1 MTGAGPSG
9 PDPAAAPR
17 LRAVFGATLFVRFG
31 FGLTVAVFASYIAG
45 RSSGIDAGSVGVVGL
60 VSAMAPVGEF
70 STVLLS
76 GAAADRVGRFPVL
89 FAGMISA
96 GLLLAAAA
104 ATRDPWFLAPVN
116 LGFGVASGAILASSL
131 AVVADE
137 AGSGER
143 GFEMGKFDAVNLLGW
158 IGGFAVGFGALGA
171 LPNRELGVLFLAGAG
186 LLALGLAIAYAMVRG
201 RPSSVPSTPF
211 DLPRILRTVL
221 RRDVLMVTLPWLV
234 IYMLLGTVFVF
245 LGTAATGAG
254 LSTGVL
260 AALIGGGGLLLL
272 VSQPSLGKLADR
284 FGRMRMMLVGTAGF
298 VGVLTGAGLLAT
310 YGARPEFLAIVGV
323 SALPAL
329 SYGPAALAALADLS
343 QTIPRATTM
352 AIYSLVIS
360 LGMLVGILAATQ
372 LYDRYGVPGL
382 DGYFA
387 GVATGLL
394 VLTLLRYRDVR
405 RERPA
410 GPA

>member
-1 MTGAGPSG
+1 MTANGAAPVDASG
-9 PDPAAAPR
+9 APR

-76 GAAADRVGRFPVL
+76 GAVADRVGRFPVL
-89 FAGMISA
+89 FSGMA
-96 GLLLAAAA
+96 AAALLLAVAA
-104 ATRDPWFLAPVN
+104 ATRDPWFLGPVN

-137 AGSGER
+137 AGSGVR

-171 LPNRELGVLFLAGAG
+171 LPNGRLGVLFLAGAG
-186 LLALGLAIAYAMVRG
+186 LLALGLAIAYLAVRG
-201 RPSSVPSTPF
+201 RPSRVPPTPF
-211 DLPRILRTVL
+211 DLPLILRTVF

-260 AALIGGGGLLLL
+260 ASLIGGGGLLLL
-272 VSQPSLGKLADR
+272 VTQPSLGMLADR

-298 VGVLTGAGLLAT
+298 VGVLTGAALLAS
-310 YGARPEFLAIVGV
+310 YGAKPEFLAVVGV
-323 SALPAL
+323 SVLPAL

-343 QTIPRATTM
+343 QRIPRATTM

-360 LGMLVGILAATQ
+360 LGMLLGILAATQ
-372 LYDRYGVPGL
+372 LYDRLGVPGL
-382 DGYFA
+382 DLYFG
-387 GVATGLL
+387 GVAAGL
-394 VLTLLRYRDVR
+394 VILTLIRFWDVR
-405 RERPA
+405 RAA
-410 GPA
+410 GTGLA